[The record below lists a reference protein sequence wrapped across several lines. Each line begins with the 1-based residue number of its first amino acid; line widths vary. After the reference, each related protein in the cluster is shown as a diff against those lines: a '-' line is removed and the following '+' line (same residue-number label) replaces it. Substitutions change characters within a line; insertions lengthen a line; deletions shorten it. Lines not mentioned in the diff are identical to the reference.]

1 MQDVALANAL
11 FQHAADLGSSEGM
24 ALLAGSYLTGNGV
37 ARNLGR
43 ARELFAEAQETGSP
57 TV

>member
-43 ARELFAEAQETGSP
+43 ARELFAEA
-57 TV
+57 